1 MTSDILVLQNY
12 WNYYIGNQKIMKKQA
27 SDIGKPCNRVMTN
40 YCYNIVQNY
49 KGYLTG
55 IDIAYSSDQELD
67 MVFDVLNYNDCHT
80 VDSQLLQDAL
90 IYGVAYEIAY
100 IDEWGK
106 HRFKTLNPMTCFPIY
121 DNTLN
126 QDLKYAVRLYMD
138 DLIEKDSYIV
148 EVYSDKW
155 VRTYKSTMGFK
166 SFNLIKEEPHY
177 FGMVP
182 ITVFQLNENRKS
194 IFDQIITLQDAYNEL
209 LSAEVDDF
217 QSFADAYLVLKGMM
231 GTDPEDLADMK
242 RNRALL
248 LDSDAD
254 ASYLTKNISDT
265 QIQNML
271 SNINDAIHKIANSP
285 DFNDEKLLAQSGI
298 AMRYKLVGFE
308 NASSA
313 IEAEM
318 RKALQR
324 RIELICAIANLKGSE
339 SVWRDIKITFTRNLP
354 TNLTET
360 AQVVNSLRGLV
371 SDQTLLSLLPFIT
384 DTQAEMDRLAEEKQ
398 ANYSLYSN
406 SFPTGNES
414 EDE

>member
-12 WNYYIGNQKIMKKQA
+12 WNYYIGNQKIMRKQA

-55 IDIAYSSDQELD
+55 IDIAYTSDQELD

-90 IYGVAYEIAY
+90 IYGVAYEISY
-100 IDEWGK
+100 IDEEGK
-106 HRFKTLNPMTCFPIY
+106 QRFKTLNPMTCFPIY

-155 VRTYKSTMGFK
+155 IRTYKSTMGFK

-265 QIQNML
+265 QIENML

>member
-12 WNYYIGNQKIMKKQA
+12 WNYYIGNQKIMRKQA

-55 IDIAYSSDQELD
+55 IDIAYTSDQELD

-90 IYGVAYEIAY
+90 IYGVAYEISY
-100 IDEWGK
+100 IDEEGK
-106 HRFKTLNPMTCFPIY
+106 QRFKTLNPMTCFPIY

-155 VRTYKSTMGFK
+155 IRTYKSTMGFK

-194 IFDQIITLQDAYNEL
+194 IFDQVITLQDAYNEL

-265 QIQNML
+265 QIENML
-271 SNINDAIHKIANSP
+271 NNINDAIHKIANSP

-414 EDE
+414 ENE

>member
-1 MTSDILVLQNY
+1 MR
-12 WNYYIGNQKIMKKQA
+12 KQA

-55 IDIAYSSDQELD
+55 IDIAYTSDQELD

-90 IYGVAYEIAY
+90 IYGVAYEISY
-100 IDEWGK
+100 IDEEGK
-106 HRFKTLNPMTCFPIY
+106 QRFKTLNPMTCFPIY

-194 IFDQIITLQDAYNEL
+194 IFDQVITLQDAYNEL

-265 QIQNML
+265 QIENML
-271 SNINDAIHKIANSP
+271 ANINDAIHKIANSP

>member
-1 MTSDILVLQNY
+1 
-12 WNYYIGNQKIMKKQA
+12 MKKQA
-27 SDIGKPCNRVMTN
+27 TDLGKPANKVVVN

-49 KGYLTG
+49 RGYLTG
-55 IDIAYSSDQELD
+55 IDIAYSSDKNIDQ
-67 MVFDVLNYNDCHT
+67 VFEVLNYND
-80 VDSQLLQDAL
+80 VKQEDSNYLQDAL
-90 IYGVAYEIAY
+90 VYGCAYEIAY

-106 HRFKTLNPMTCFPIY
+106 HRFKTLDPKNVIPIY
-121 DNTLN
+121 DDTLD
-126 QDLKYAVRLYMD
+126 QDLVYCIRFWSNKIAD
-138 DLIEKDSYIV
+138 KDFYIV
-148 EVYSDKW
+148 EVYSKSEIK
-155 VRTYKSTMGFK
+155 TYKSDMGFQT
-166 SFNLIKEEPHY
+166 FELVKEEPHY

-182 ITVFQLNENRKS
+182 ITVFELNNDRVS
-194 IFDQIITLQDAYNEL
+194 IFDQIMTLQDAYNKL

-217 QSFADAYLVLKGMM
+217 ESFADAYLVLKGMM

-248 LDSDAD
+248 LDNDAE

-271 SNINDAIHKIANSP
+271 NNINDNIHKIANSP
-285 DFNDEKLLAQSGI
+285 DFNDDKFMAQTGI
-298 AMRYKLVGFE
+298 AMRFKLVQFE

-324 RIELICAIANLKGSE
+324 RIELICAIGNIKGDNLSFDD
-339 SVWRDIKITFTRNLP
+339 VKITFTRNLP

-371 SDQTLLSLLPFIT
+371 SDQTLLSLLPFVE
-384 DTQAEMDRLAEEKQ
+384 DSQAELDRLNQQKQ
-398 ANYSLYSN
+398 MNMDMYS
-406 SFPTGNES
+406 FTPGNE
-414 EDE
+414 EENE

>member
-1 MTSDILVLQNY
+1 
-12 WNYYIGNQKIMKKQA
+12 MKKQA
-27 SDIGKPCNRVMTN
+27 TDLGKPCNKVVVN

-49 KGYLTG
+49 RGYLTG
-55 IDIAYSSDQELD
+55 IDIAYSSDKNIDQ
-67 MVFDVLNYNDCHT
+67 VFEVLNYND
-80 VDSQLLQDAL
+80 VKQEDSNYLQDAL
-90 IYGVAYEIAY
+90 VYGCAYEIAY

-106 HRFKTLNPMTCFPIY
+106 HRFKTLDPKNVIPIY
-121 DNTLN
+121 DDTLD
-126 QDLKYAVRLYMD
+126 QDLVYCIRFWSNKIAD
-138 DLIEKDSYIV
+138 KDFYIV
-148 EVYSDKW
+148 EVYSKSEIK
-155 VRTYKSTMGFK
+155 TYKSDMGFQT
-166 SFNLIKEEPHY
+166 FELIKEEPHY

-182 ITVFQLNENRKS
+182 ITVFELNNDRVS
-194 IFDQIITLQDAYNEL
+194 IFDQIMTLQDAYNKL

-217 QSFADAYLVLKGMM
+217 ESFADAYLVLKGMM

-248 LDSDAD
+248 LDNDAE

-271 SNINDAIHKIANSP
+271 NNINDNIHKIANSP
-285 DFNDEKLLAQSGI
+285 DFNSDKFMAQTGI
-298 AMRYKLVGFE
+298 AMRFKLVQFE

-324 RIELICAIANLKGSE
+324 RIELICAIGNIKGDNLSFDD
-339 SVWRDIKITFTRNLP
+339 VKITFTRNLP

-371 SDQTLLSLLPFIT
+371 SDQTLLSLLPFVE
-384 DTQAEMDRLAEEKQ
+384 DSQAELDRLNQQKQ
-398 ANYSLYSN
+398 MNMDMYS
-406 SFPTGNES
+406 FTPGNE
-414 EDE
+414 EENE

>member
-1 MTSDILVLQNY
+1 
-12 WNYYIGNQKIMKKQA
+12 MKKQA
-27 SDIGKPCNRVMTN
+27 TDLGKPANKVVVN

-49 KGYLTG
+49 RGYLTG
-55 IDIAYSSDQELD
+55 IDIAYSSDKDIDQ
-67 MVFDVLNYNDCHT
+67 VFEVLNYND
-80 VDSQLLQDAL
+80 VKQEDSNYLQDAL
-90 IYGVAYEIAY
+90 VYGCAYEIAY

-106 HRFKTLNPMTCFPIY
+106 HRFKTLDPKNVIPIY
-121 DNTLN
+121 DDTLD
-126 QDLKYAVRLYMD
+126 QDLVYCIRFWSNKIADRD
-138 DLIEKDSYIV
+138 FYIV
-148 EVYSDKW
+148 EVYSKSEIK
-155 VRTYKSTMGFK
+155 TYKSDMGFQT
-166 SFNLIKEEPHY
+166 FELIKEEPHY

-182 ITVFQLNENRKS
+182 ITVFELNNDRVS
-194 IFDQIITLQDAYNEL
+194 IFDQVMTLQDAYNKL

-217 QSFADAYLVLKGMM
+217 ESFADAYLVLKGMM

-248 LDSDAD
+248 LDNDAE

-271 SNINDAIHKIANSP
+271 NNINDNIHKIANSP
-285 DFNDEKLLAQSGI
+285 DFNDDKFMAQTGI
-298 AMRYKLVGFE
+298 AMRFKLVQFE

-324 RIELICAIANLKGSE
+324 RIELICAIGNIKGDNLSFDD
-339 SVWRDIKITFTRNLP
+339 VKITFTRNLP

-371 SDQTLLSLLPFIT
+371 SDQTLLSLLPFVE
-384 DTQAEMDRLAEEKQ
+384 DSQAELDRLNQQKQMNMDMYSFTPGNDNTEE
-398 ANYSLYSN
+398 
-406 SFPTGNES
+406 E
-414 EDE
+414 

>member
-12 WNYYIGNQKIMKKQA
+12 WNYYIGNQKIMRKQA
-27 SDIGKPCNRVMTN
+27 SDVGKPCNRVMTN

-55 IDIAYSSDQELD
+55 IDIAYTSDQELD

-194 IFDQIITLQDAYNEL
+194 IFDQVITLQDAYNEL

-231 GTDPEDLADMK
+231 GTDPEDLADAK
-242 RNRALL
+242 RTRAFMI
-248 LDSDAD
+248 DSDAD
-254 ASYLTKNISDT
+254 VSYLTKSISDT
-265 QIQNML
+265 QIENML

>member
-1 MTSDILVLQNY
+1 MTNDILVLQNY
-12 WNYYIGNQKIMKKQA
+12 WNYYIGNQKIMRKQA

-55 IDIAYSSDQELD
+55 IDIAYTSDQELD

-90 IYGVAYEIAY
+90 IYGVAYEISY
-100 IDEWGK
+100 IDEEGK
-106 HRFKTLNPMTCFPIY
+106 QRFKTLNPMTCFPIY

-265 QIQNML
+265 QIENML
-271 SNINDAIHKIANSP
+271 NNINDAIHKIANSP

>member
-1 MTSDILVLQNY
+1 
-12 WNYYIGNQKIMKKQA
+12 MKKQA
-27 SDIGKPCNRVMTN
+27 TDLGKPANKVVVN

-49 KGYLTG
+49 RGYLTG
-55 IDIAYSSDQELD
+55 IDIAYSSDKDIDQ
-67 MVFDVLNYNDCHT
+67 VFEVLNYND
-80 VDSQLLQDAL
+80 VKQEDSNYLQDAL
-90 IYGVAYEIAY
+90 VYGCAYEIAY

-106 HRFKTLNPMTCFPIY
+106 HRFKTLDPKNVIPIY
-121 DNTLN
+121 DDTLD
-126 QDLKYAVRLYMD
+126 QDLVYCIRFWSNKIAD
-138 DLIEKDSYIV
+138 KDFYIV
-148 EVYSDKW
+148 EVYSKSEIK
-155 VRTYKSTMGFK
+155 TYKSDMGFQT
-166 SFNLIKEEPHY
+166 FELIKEEPHY

-182 ITVFQLNENRKS
+182 ITVFELNNDRVS
-194 IFDQIITLQDAYNEL
+194 IFDQVMTLQDAYNKL

-217 QSFADAYLVLKGMM
+217 ESFADAYLVLKGMM

-248 LDSDAD
+248 LDNDAE

-271 SNINDAIHKIANSP
+271 NNINDNIHKIANSP
-285 DFNDEKLLAQSGI
+285 DFNSDKFMAQTGI
-298 AMRYKLVGFE
+298 AMRFKLVQFE

-324 RIELICAIANLKGSE
+324 RIELICAIGNIKGDNLSFDD
-339 SVWRDIKITFTRNLP
+339 VKITFTRNLP

-371 SDQTLLSLLPFIT
+371 SDQTLLSLLPFVE
-384 DTQAEMDRLAEEKQ
+384 DSQAELDRLNQQKQ
-398 ANYSLYSN
+398 MNMDMYS
-406 SFPTGNES
+406 FTPGNE
-414 EDE
+414 EENE

>member
-55 IDIAYSSDQELD
+55 IDIAYTSDQELD

-90 IYGVAYEIAY
+90 IYGVAYEISY
-100 IDEWGK
+100 IDEEGK
-106 HRFKTLNPMTCFPIY
+106 QRFKTLNPMTCFPIY

-155 VRTYKSTMGFK
+155 IRTYKSTMGFK

-265 QIQNML
+265 QIENML

>member
-1 MTSDILVLQNY
+1 
-12 WNYYIGNQKIMKKQA
+12 MKKQA
-27 SDIGKPCNRVMTN
+27 TDLGKPANKVVVN

-49 KGYLTG
+49 RGYLTG
-55 IDIAYSSDQELD
+55 IDIAYSSDKDIDQ
-67 MVFDVLNYNDCHT
+67 VFEVLNYND
-80 VDSQLLQDAL
+80 VKQEDSNYLQDAL
-90 IYGVAYEIAY
+90 VYGCAYEIAY

-106 HRFKTLNPMTCFPIY
+106 HRFKTLDPKNVIPIH
-121 DNTLN
+121 DDTLD
-126 QDLKYAVRLYMD
+126 QDLVYCIRFWSNKIAD
-138 DLIEKDSYIV
+138 KDFYIV
-148 EVYSDKW
+148 EVYSQSEIK
-155 VRTYKSTMGFK
+155 TYKSDMGFQT
-166 SFNLIKEEPHY
+166 FELVKEEPHY

-182 ITVFQLNENRKS
+182 ITVFELNNDRVS
-194 IFDQIITLQDAYNEL
+194 IFDQIMTLQDAYNKL

-217 QSFADAYLVLKGMM
+217 ESFADAYLVLKGMM

-248 LDSDAD
+248 LDNDAE

-271 SNINDAIHKIANSP
+271 NNINDNIHKIANSP
-285 DFNDEKLLAQSGI
+285 DFNSDKFMAQTGI
-298 AMRYKLVGFE
+298 AMRFKLVQFE

-324 RIELICAIANLKGSE
+324 RIELICAIGNIKGDNLSFDD
-339 SVWRDIKITFTRNLP
+339 VKITFTRNLP

-371 SDQTLLSLLPFIT
+371 SDQTLLSLLPFVE
-384 DTQAEMDRLAEEKQ
+384 DSQAELDRLNQQKQ
-398 ANYSLYSN
+398 MNMDMYS
-406 SFPTGNES
+406 FTPGNE
-414 EDE
+414 EENE

>member
-12 WNYYIGNQKIMKKQA
+12 WNYYIGNQKIMRKQA

-90 IYGVAYEIAY
+90 IYGVAYEISY
-100 IDEWGK
+100 IDEEGK
-106 HRFKTLNPMTCFPIY
+106 QRFKTLNPMTCFPIY

-194 IFDQIITLQDAYNEL
+194 IFDQVITLQDAYNEL

-231 GTDPEDLADMK
+231 GTAPEDLADAK
-242 RNRALL
+242 RTRAFMI
-248 LDSDAD
+248 DSDAD
-254 ASYLTKNISDT
+254 VSYLTKNISDT
-265 QIQNML
+265 QIENML
-271 SNINDAIHKIANSP
+271 NNINDAIHKIANSP

>member
-12 WNYYIGNQKIMKKQA
+12 WNYYIGNQKIMRKQA
-27 SDIGKPCNRVMTN
+27 SDVGKPCNRVMTN

-55 IDIAYSSDQELD
+55 IDIAYTSDQELD

-90 IYGVAYEIAY
+90 IYGVAYEISY
-100 IDEWGK
+100 IDEEGK
-106 HRFKTLNPMTCFPIY
+106 QRFKTLNPMTCFPIY

-194 IFDQIITLQDAYNEL
+194 IFDQVITLQDAYNEL

-254 ASYLTKNISDT
+254 VSYLTKNITDT
-265 QIQNML
+265 QIENML
-271 SNINDAIHKIANSP
+271 NNINDAIHKIANSP

-414 EDE
+414 ENE

>member
-1 MTSDILVLQNY
+1 MR
-12 WNYYIGNQKIMKKQA
+12 KQA

-100 IDEWGK
+100 IDEEGK

-265 QIQNML
+265 QIENML
-271 SNINDAIHKIANSP
+271 NNINDAIHKIANSP

>member
-12 WNYYIGNQKIMKKQA
+12 WNYYIGNQKIMRKQA

-55 IDIAYSSDQELD
+55 IDIAYTSDQELD

-90 IYGVAYEIAY
+90 IYGVAYEISY
-100 IDEWGK
+100 IDEEGK
-106 HRFKTLNPMTCFPIY
+106 QRFKTLNPMTCFPIY

-194 IFDQIITLQDAYNEL
+194 IFDQVITLQDAYN
-209 LSAEVDDF
+209 
-217 QSFADAYLVLKGMM
+217 
-231 GTDPEDLADMK
+231 
-242 RNRALL
+242 
-248 LDSDAD
+248 
-254 ASYLTKNISDT
+254 
-265 QIQNML
+265 
-271 SNINDAIHKIANSP
+271 
-285 DFNDEKLLAQSGI
+285 
-298 AMRYKLVGFE
+298 
-308 NASSA
+308 
-313 IEAEM
+313 
-318 RKALQR
+318 
-324 RIELICAIANLKGSE
+324 
-339 SVWRDIKITFTRNLP
+339 
-354 TNLTET
+354 
-360 AQVVNSLRGLV
+360 
-371 SDQTLLSLLPFIT
+371 
-384 DTQAEMDRLAEEKQ
+384 
-398 ANYSLYSN
+398 
-406 SFPTGNES
+406 
-414 EDE
+414 

>member
-1 MTSDILVLQNY
+1 
-12 WNYYIGNQKIMKKQA
+12 MKKQA
-27 SDIGKPCNRVMTN
+27 TDLGKPCNKVVVN

-49 KGYLTG
+49 RGYLTG
-55 IDIAYSSDQELD
+55 IDIAYSSDKNIDQ
-67 MVFDVLNYNDCHT
+67 VFEVLNYND
-80 VDSQLLQDAL
+80 VKQEDSNYLQDAL
-90 IYGVAYEIAY
+90 VYGCAYEIAY

-106 HRFKTLNPMTCFPIY
+106 HRFKTLDPKNVIPIY
-121 DNTLN
+121 DDTLD
-126 QDLKYAVRLYMD
+126 QDLVYCIRFWSNKIAD
-138 DLIEKDSYIV
+138 KDFYIV
-148 EVYSDKW
+148 EVYSKSEIK
-155 VRTYKSTMGFK
+155 TYKSDMGFQT
-166 SFNLIKEEPHY
+166 FELVKEEPHY

-182 ITVFQLNENRKS
+182 ITVFELNNDRVS
-194 IFDQIITLQDAYNEL
+194 IFDQIMTLQDAYNKL

-217 QSFADAYLVLKGMM
+217 ESFADAYLVLKGMM

-248 LDSDAD
+248 LDNDAE

-271 SNINDAIHKIANSP
+271 NNINDNIHKIANSP
-285 DFNDEKLLAQSGI
+285 DFNSDKFMAQTGI
-298 AMRYKLVGFE
+298 AMRFKLVQFE

-324 RIELICAIANLKGSE
+324 RIELICAIGNIKGDNLSFDD
-339 SVWRDIKITFTRNLP
+339 VKITFTRNLP

-371 SDQTLLSLLPFIT
+371 SDQTLLSLLPFVE
-384 DTQAEMDRLAEEKQ
+384 DSQAELDRLNQQKQ
-398 ANYSLYSN
+398 MNMDMYS
-406 SFPTGNES
+406 FTPGNE
-414 EDE
+414 EENE

>member
-12 WNYYIGNQKIMKKQA
+12 WNYYIGNQKIMRKQA

-55 IDIAYSSDQELD
+55 IDIAYTSDQELD

-90 IYGVAYEIAY
+90 IYGVAYEISY
-100 IDEWGK
+100 IDEEGK
-106 HRFKTLNPMTCFPIY
+106 QRFKTLNPMTCFPIY

-155 VRTYKSTMGFK
+155 IRTYKSTMGFK

-265 QIQNML
+265 QIENML
-271 SNINDAIHKIANSP
+271 NNINDAIHKIANSP

>member
-1 MTSDILVLQNY
+1 
-12 WNYYIGNQKIMKKQA
+12 MKKQA
-27 SDIGKPCNRVMTN
+27 TDLGKPANKVVVN

-49 KGYLTG
+49 RGYLTG
-55 IDIAYSSDQELD
+55 IDIAYSSDKDIDQ
-67 MVFDVLNYNDCHT
+67 VFEVLNYND
-80 VDSQLLQDAL
+80 VKQEDSNYLQDAL
-90 IYGVAYEIAY
+90 VYGCAYEIAY

-106 HRFKTLNPMTCFPIY
+106 HRFKTLDPKNVIPIY
-121 DNTLN
+121 DDTLD
-126 QDLKYAVRLYMD
+126 QDLVYCIRFWSNKIAD
-138 DLIEKDSYIV
+138 KDFYIV
-148 EVYSDKW
+148 EVYSKSEIK
-155 VRTYKSTMGFK
+155 TYKSDMGFQT
-166 SFNLIKEEPHY
+166 FELIKEEPHY

-182 ITVFQLNENRKS
+182 ITVFELNNDRVS
-194 IFDQIITLQDAYNEL
+194 IFDQVMTLQDAYNKL

-217 QSFADAYLVLKGMM
+217 ESFADAYLVLKGMM

-248 LDSDAD
+248 LDNDAE

-271 SNINDAIHKIANSP
+271 NNINDNIHKIANSP
-285 DFNDEKLLAQSGI
+285 DFNDDKFMAQTGI
-298 AMRYKLVGFE
+298 AMRFKLVQFE

-324 RIELICAIANLKGSE
+324 RIELICAIGNIKGDNLSFDD
-339 SVWRDIKITFTRNLP
+339 VKITFTRNLP

-371 SDQTLLSLLPFIT
+371 SDQTLLSLLPFVE
-384 DTQAEMDRLAEEKQ
+384 DSQAELDRINQQKQMNMDMYSFTPGNDNTEE
-398 ANYSLYSN
+398 
-406 SFPTGNES
+406 E
-414 EDE
+414 

>member
-1 MTSDILVLQNY
+1 
-12 WNYYIGNQKIMKKQA
+12 MKKQA
-27 SDIGKPCNRVMTN
+27 TDLGKPCNKVVVN

-49 KGYLTG
+49 RGYLTG
-55 IDIAYSSDQELD
+55 IDIAYSSDKNIDQ
-67 MVFDVLNYNDCHT
+67 VFEVLNYND
-80 VDSQLLQDAL
+80 VKQEDSNYLQDAL
-90 IYGVAYEIAY
+90 VYGCAYEIAY

-106 HRFKTLNPMTCFPIY
+106 HRFKTLDPKNVIPIY
-121 DNTLN
+121 DDTLN
-126 QDLKYAVRLYMD
+126 QDLVYCIRFWSNKIAD
-138 DLIEKDSYIV
+138 KDFYIV
-148 EVYSDKW
+148 EVYSQSEIK
-155 VRTYKSTMGFK
+155 TYKSDMGFQT
-166 SFNLIKEEPHY
+166 FELIKEEPHY

-182 ITVFQLNENRKS
+182 ITVFELNNDRVS
-194 IFDQIITLQDAYNEL
+194 IFDQIMTLQDAYNKL

-217 QSFADAYLVLKGMM
+217 ESFADAYLVLKGMM

-248 LDSDAD
+248 LDNDAE

-271 SNINDAIHKIANSP
+271 NNINDNIHKIANSP
-285 DFNDEKLLAQSGI
+285 DFNSDKFMAQTGI
-298 AMRYKLVGFE
+298 AMRFKLVQFE

-324 RIELICAIANLKGSE
+324 RIELICAIGNIKGDNLSFDD
-339 SVWRDIKITFTRNLP
+339 VKITFTRNLP

-371 SDQTLLSLLPFIT
+371 SDQTLLSLLPFVE
-384 DTQAEMDRLAEEKQ
+384 DSQAELDRLNQQKQ
-398 ANYSLYSN
+398 MNMDMYS
-406 SFPTGNES
+406 FTPGNE
-414 EDE
+414 EENE